1 MFTGPVGLAEVFF
14 NWPEAIFGNLYWH
27 GAKYTTT
34 VSVEPCQRLSNMF
47 SKPTRE
53 VRPKQLSRSQVSKS
67 NGISSSRVIARIL
80 KMPVQKSNSKI
91 SARPDLATY
100 LLQILIPTTFN
111 SLLCQQGQ
119 FALLLFPYGG
129 FVRDIFGYYPPKA
142 KIEKFS

>member
-14 NWPEAIFGNLYWH
+14 NWPEAIFGNFYWH

-53 VRPKQLSRSQVSKS
+53 VRSKQLSGSQVSKS
-67 NGISSSRVIARIL
+67 NGIYIARIS

-91 SARPDLATY
+91 SASPDLATY

-111 SLLCQQGQ
+111 SLLCQKIIICPSTMW
-119 FALLLFPYGG
+119 LLTAP
-129 FVRDIFGYYPPKA
+129 
-142 KIEKFS
+142 